1 MVSIPF
7 NPFDQD
13 FDDLEAKDLLKLRD
27 VAEGWYVEYKREVVN
42 TKSIGKSLA
51 AFANHYGGW
60 IFYGIKGA
68 TDGSNVA
75 EAFPGLGGQE
85 VSTLIE
91 SLRNAAKD
99 VVNPSPYYE
108 HIVLNGPCSE
118 IELIDNRA
126 IVAVTVPS
134 GPDAPYIH
142 SDGRIYRRVADASD
156 PKSETDRFTLDYLW
170 QRRQKAHER
179 LTSFLKQE
187 SLLSKGEE
195 DLSFIDLFLLTDP
208 LRASGQYSNLA
219 FKRFTELMS
228 DPHTPGISILYDN
241 FYTMANGM
249 IARQINS
256 ADPYNLV
263 PTWRFY
269 STGFSHVSLPI
280 PSTKIDAIHPGG
292 WLRGYK
298 HEEEFLSQVNRGH
311 STSGHLLDINQI
323 IFTVV
328 ASVAQYKRLVA
339 EAGIKGPVYAKA
351 ALHNIWRR
359 IPFLDT
365 EAFVNFIKK
374 HGLPV
379 LQFEKELAPPGST
392 LESLVHIEDRLPTN
406 NVDAFV
412 VQALD
417 ALPLVTSISNALGLP
432 RLVTFTLEE
441 EWWWSAAGRAPEVNR
456 WRETMF
462 KSGK

>member
-1 MVSIPF
+1 MVNIPF

-13 FDDLEAKDLLKLRD
+13 FEDLEAKDLLKLRD

-60 IFYGIKGA
+60 IFFGIKGV

-108 HIVLNGPCSE
+108 HIVLNGPCPE
-118 IELIDNRA
+118 IELLDNRA

-156 PKSETDRFTLDYLW
+156 PKPETDRFTLDYLW

-179 LTSFLKQE
+179 LTSFLEQE
-187 SLLSKGEE
+187 PLLSKGEE

-208 LRASGQYSNLA
+208 LQASGQYSNLA
-219 FKRFTELMS
+219 FTKFTELMS
-228 DPHTPGISILYDN
+228 DTHTPGISILYDN

-269 STGFSHVSLPI
+269 RTGFSHVSLPI
-280 PSTKIDAIHPGG
+280 PSTKNDAIHPGG

-298 HEEEFLSQVNRGH
+298 HEEEFLNHVTNIGH
-311 STSGHLLDINQI
+311 STSCYLLDINQI

-328 ASVAQYKRLVA
+328 AKEVSIQSGGEMK
-339 EAGIKGPVYAKA
+339 PV
-351 ALHNIWRR
+351 
-359 IPFLDT
+359 
-365 EAFVNFIKK
+365 
-374 HGLPV
+374 
-379 LQFEKELAPPGST
+379 
-392 LESLVHIEDRLPTN
+392 
-406 NVDAFV
+406 
-412 VQALD
+412 
-417 ALPLVTSISNALGLP
+417 
-432 RLVTFTLEE
+432 
-441 EWWWSAAGRAPEVNR
+441 
-456 WRETMF
+456 
-462 KSGK
+462 